1 MNNPDMEII
10 INEQRIDYELEN
22 EKTIG
27 EVLKSIITWLEK
39 ADMRINSI
47 QVDEAALTNDQLF
60 DRPIN
65 TVRKLQIESIS
76 NREYQINF
84 LEYAQN
90 YLIFLN
96 EALNKNDQ
104 KSLSELSKSY
114 EEMRS
119 VLFEIIGRSVQA
131 DMCKTLDS
139 VFLNDEEIGCKL
151 QETGVEISQLNSVI
165 KNYLV
170 ELVHPEK
177 QMEKIVTNLV
187 ELAEKLDEVAI
198 QLQTGQDKVAMAV
211 IIHLVE
217 LLQAFMRCLVWME
230 KKDTST
236 KLNKAMNDMLAE
248 LEEALK
254 TNDTV
259 LIGDILE
266 YEIKPFLIEL
276 PDLFAVAG
284 EIVS

>member
-1 MNNPDMEII
+1 MSRPDMEIV
-10 INEQRIDYELEN
+10 INGQKIDYELEN

-27 EVLKSIITWLEK
+27 EVLKGIFTWLEK

-47 QVDEAALTNDQLF
+47 QVDEATLTGDQLF
-60 DRPIN
+60 DRSID
-65 TVRKLQIESIS
+65 TVQKLQIESIS
-76 NREYQINF
+76 NREYQIHF

-90 YLIFLN
+90 YLILLN

-104 KSLSELSKSY
+104 KSLSEFSESY

-119 VLFEIIGRSVQA
+119 VLFEIIGRSVRP
-131 DMCKTLDS
+131 DICKTLDS
-139 VFLNDEEIGCKL
+139 VFVNDEEIECKP
-151 QETGVEISQLNSVI
+151 EEIGVEISQLNSVI
-165 KNYLV
+165 ENYLV
-170 ELVHPEK
+170 ELVTPEK
-177 QMEKIVTNLV
+177 QMDKIVANLA
-187 ELAEKLDEVAI
+187 EFAEKLDEVAI
-198 QLQTGQDKVAMAV
+198 QLQTGKDKVAMAA

-217 LLQAFMRCLVWME
+217 SLQVFMRCLVWME

-236 KLNKAMNDMLAE
+236 KLNKEMNNMLAE

-276 PDLFAVAG
+276 PNLLAVAG
-284 EIVS
+284 ETVS

>member
-90 YLIFLN
+90 YLILLN

-198 QLQTGQDKVAMAV
+198 QLQTGQDKVAMAA